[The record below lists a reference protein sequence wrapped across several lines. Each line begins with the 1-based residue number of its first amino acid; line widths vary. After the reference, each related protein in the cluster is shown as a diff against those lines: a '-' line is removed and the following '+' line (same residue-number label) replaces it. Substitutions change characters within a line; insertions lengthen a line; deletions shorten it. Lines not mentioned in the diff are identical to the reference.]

1 MSGLRQIFRWTDQKW
16 EFRNRFTYMNNRLK
30 KKKKMATQV
39 ERIVC
44 TANDAGG
51 KKDIHKQ

>member
-1 MSGLRQIFRWTDQKW
+1 MNRPEMRVQKYIHIY
-16 EFRNRFTYMNNRLK
+16 EQLTK

-44 TANDAGG
+44 TANDAG
-51 KKDIHKQ
+51 KKKRYP